1 MRSSTIF
8 GNATVSVLNTR
19 PAVSATTMNRAKIA
33 TAAGM
38 ESATS
43 GAELRL
49 LACRSSSGAS
59 QTYATPVAMA
69 IRPGTR
75 KAPRQENAAVRAAVM
90 PAASET
96 PRLPQTPLNASERPR
111 WVAVSM
117 SIAVPTG

>member
-1 MRSSTIF
+1 MGARGETDHLADNIK
-8 GNATVSVLNTR
+8 
-19 PAVSATTMNRAKIA
+19 AVREARGLAQQQIA

-59 QTYATPVAMA
+59 QTYAAPVAMA
-69 IRPGTR
+69 ITPGTR